1 MKAKRC
7 PVCGGEP
14 QFVYYSI
21 PGSASDPDGLY
32 VLFKR
37 LECSKCGATV
47 AQLVMTCDD
56 AVSYWNDINPNT
68 GHRCVLAKN
77 GTEMCD
83 VEDEQPPKGE

>member
-1 MKAKRC
+1 MKAKKC
-7 PVCGGEP
+7 PVCGGNP

-21 PGSASDPDGLY
+21 PGSTDDPYGLY

-56 AVSYWNDINPNT
+56 AVAYWNDINPET
-68 GHRCVLAKN
+68 GRRYVLEKN
-77 GTEMCD
+77 GTEMCGD
-83 VEDEQPPKGE
+83 IEE

>member
-1 MKAKRC
+1 MKAKKC
-7 PVCGGEP
+7 PVCGGNP

-21 PGSASDPDGLY
+21 PGSTDDPDGLY

-56 AVSYWNDINPNT
+56 AVSYWNDVSPET
-68 GHRCVLAKN
+68 GKRYVLEKI
-77 GTEMCD
+77 GTEMCGD
-83 VEDEQPPKGE
+83 YEE

>member
-1 MKAKRC
+1 MKAKKC
-7 PVCGGEP
+7 PVCGGNP

-21 PGSASDPDGLY
+21 SGYANDPDGLY

-56 AVSYWNDINPNT
+56 AVAYWNDISPET
-68 GHRCVLAKN
+68 GRRYVLEKS
-77 GTEMCD
+77 GTEMCGD
-83 VEDEQPPKGE
+83 MEE

>member
-1 MKAKRC
+1 MKAKKC
-7 PVCGGEP
+7 PVCGGNP

-21 PGSASDPDGLY
+21 PGSTNAPDGLY

-56 AVSYWNDINPNT
+56 AVAYWNDINPET
-68 GHRCVLAKN
+68 GRRYVLEKN
-77 GTEMCD
+77 GTEMCGD
-83 VEDEQPPKGE
+83 IEE